1 MKTIIAGSRHVESY
15 TAIEMAVW
23 LARQRKGIRPSEVV
37 SGCQRGADK
46 LGEAW
51 AARNG
56 LPVKRFP
63 ADWDSFGPG
72 AGPIRNEAMAKY
84 GDALIAIWDGISQG
98 TRDMIDRAKQ
108 RGLIVYV
115 YRVLKPKKNSKLG
128 DGEREGL

>member
-1 MKTIIAGSRHVESY
+1 MESY
-15 TAIEMAVW
+15 TAVEMAVW
-23 LARQRKGIRPSEVV
+23 LAGQRKGIQPSEVV

-51 AARNG
+51 AARHG
-56 LPVKRFP
+56 LPVKPFP
-63 ADWDSFGPG
+63 AAWHVYGPG
-72 AGPIRNEAMAKY
+72 AGNIRNEEMAKY
-84 GDALIAIWDGISQG
+84 ADALIAIWDGISQG